1 MLSSSETKIP
11 IPEPGKRNIMITSA
25 LPYVNNYPHLGN
37 IIGAVLSADVFSRYC
52 KQRGYNTIYI
62 CGTDEYGTATETKA
76 YQEGLTPQEICTKYY
91 KLHKEVYE
99 WFDIAFDYF
108 GRTSTE
114 QQTKIAQD
122 IFLKLY
128 RNGYL
133 SEKTIQQLYDEQSG
147 KFLADR
153 FVKGTCPSCGYE
165 DARGD
170 QCDKC
175 GKLLNPTELIN
186 PRSVISNSEPVLKE
200 TDHIFIK
207 LQELQSKTKDWFEN
221 NKDTSLWTTVART
234 ITESW
239 FEKGL
244 EERCITRDLKWGTPV
259 PLEKFIDKVFY
270 VWFDA
275 PIGYISITAAFFN
288 SLGDESAWEKWWK
301 DPSNVKY
308 YQFMGKDNV
317 PFHSVIFPSSLLG
330 TGENWKLVDVLSS
343 TEYLNYEHLKFS
355 KTNGTGVFGDQ
366 AKDTGIPS
374 EVWRY
379 YLIAMRPE
387 HSDTR
392 FEWSE
397 LQTKNNNELLANLG
411 NFTNRVLKF
420 VQNTFN
426 STVPAKE
433 GEYTEEDKHVISSI
447 NTKIKEY
454 IESLENVRLKEGL
467 QTTMLI
473 SKIGNQYL
481 QDQKPWELAKKDT
494 SRCATVVNLGVQIV
508 ATLSA
513 LLEPFI
519 PGFCRKLNEQLN
531 YTGTNSILDELDL
544 NRVPAGHVIG
554 EPTGLFKK
562 IEDTEVKEWKKR
574 FGGGEEEIFQLDLR
588 VGQIE
593 TVEEHPKADKLY
605 VFTVKIADNIKRNI
619 VGGLREAYPDPQSLI
634 GKKVVVACN
643 LVVAKLKD
651 VESEGMLLASKQDG
665 GLVSLV
671 IPSVDVPL
679 GSQVYPKGTAF
690 KPEKVLKKG
699 PLKNILEVLKVGKN
713 NVPYYKDNF
722 PLSIFDAEKKQIGG
736 VVTERDIK
744 EGSGIF

>member
-1 MLSSSETKIP
+1 MLSQEKKAIP
-11 IPEPGKRNIMITSA
+11 VPVQGERNIMITSA

-52 KQRGYNTIYI
+52 KQRGYNTIYV

-76 YQEGLTPQEICTKYY
+76 FQEGLTPQEICSKYY

-99 WFDIAFDYF
+99 WFDIEFDYF

-122 IFLKLY
+122 IFLKLHE
-128 RNGYL
+128 NGFL
-133 SEKTIQQLYDEQSG
+133 TEKTIQQLYDEESG

-153 FVKGTCPSCGYE
+153 FVKGTCPACGYE

-175 GKLLNPTELIN
+175 GKLMNSTELIN
-186 PRSVISNSEPVLKE
+186 PRSVISNSVPVLKE

-207 LQELQSKTKDWFEN
+207 LDELQSKTKEWFEN
-221 NKDTSLWTTVART
+221 NKGTESWTTVARS

-239 FEKGL
+239 FQKGL

-259 PLEKFIDKVFY
+259 PLEKFKDKVFY

-301 DPSNVKY
+301 NSDDQVKY

-330 TGENWKLVDVLSS
+330 TGEKWKLVDVLSS
-343 TEYLNYEHLKFS
+343 TEYLNYENLKFS

-387 HSDTR
+387 QSDTR
-392 FEWSE
+392 FEWTE
-397 LQTKNNNELLANLG
+397 LQLKNNNELLANLG
-411 NFTNRVLKF
+411 NYTNRVLKF
-420 VQNTFN
+420 IESTFGGN
-426 STVPAKE
+426 VPAAAFN
-433 GEYTEEDKHVISSI
+433 EDDQKVIESL
-447 NTKIKEY
+447 NVKVKEY
-454 IESLENVRLKEGL
+454 IQSLENVRLKEGL
-467 QTTMLI
+467 QTTMFV

-481 QDQKPWELAKKDT
+481 QEQKPWELAKT
-494 SRCATVVNLGVQIV
+494 NMERCATVINLSTQIV
-508 ATLSA
+508 ALLTT
-513 LLEPFI
+513 LLEPYM
-519 PGFCRKLNEQLN
+519 PGFCKKLNEQLN
-531 YTGTNSILDELDL
+531 YNGTHRIEDQFNPNAI
-544 NRVPAGHVIG
+544 PADHKIG
-554 EPTGLFKK
+554 TPTGLFKK
-562 IEDTEVKEWKKR
+562 IEDKEVKEWKKR
-574 FGGGEEEIFQLDLR
+574 FGGGEDELFQLDLR
-588 VGQIE
+588 VGEILS
-593 TVEEHPKADKLY
+593 VELHPKADKLY
-605 VFTVKIADNIKRNI
+605 VFKVKIADNVIRNI
-619 VGGLREAYPDPQSLI
+619 VGGLREAYPEPESLI
-634 GKKVVVACN
+634 GKRVVVACN

-651 VESEGMLLASKQDG
+651 VESEGMLLASKDDT
-665 GLVSLV
+665 VTSL
-671 IPSVDVPL
+671 ICPSADIPL
-679 GSQVYPKGTAF
+679 GTQIYPKGAAY
-690 KPEKVLKKG
+690 KPEKVIKKG
-699 PLKNILEVLKVGKN
+699 PLKTILDVMKIGKNGVPTYKAEFPLVAFDQNKKEVGK
-713 NVPYYKDNF
+713 V
-722 PLSIFDAEKKQIGG
+722 A
-736 VVTERDIK
+736 TERDIK
-744 EGSGIF
+744 EGSGVF